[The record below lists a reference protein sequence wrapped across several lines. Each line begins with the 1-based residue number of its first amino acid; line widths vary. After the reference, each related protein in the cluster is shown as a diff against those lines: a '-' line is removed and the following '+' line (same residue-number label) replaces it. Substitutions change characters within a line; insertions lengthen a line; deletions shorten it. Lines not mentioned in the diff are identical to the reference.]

1 MRAKII
7 QEFKGEI
14 NDVKFINE
22 QVYRT
27 SEYLIENIENKFG
40 EVSKNFVEDLK
51 NTIEIAAYKYDT
63 FDFKVSTLVSFS
75 LKLLYFL
82 FSKNSLL

>member
-14 NDVKFINE
+14 NDVKFTNE

-27 SEYLIENIENKFG
+27 SEYLIENN
-40 EVSKNFVEDLK
+40 
-51 NTIEIAAYKYDT
+51 
-63 FDFKVSTLVSFS
+63 
-75 LKLLYFL
+75 
-82 FSKNSLL
+82 